1 VPGDQAAAAVAALAA
16 TGEPGAVILDEEVG
30 RVSLVGAA
38 LRSRPQAAAE
48 VSALLEGG
56 GIPVLLTAAAP
67 LRVSCLV
74 PSGRL
79 DEAVRLLHRTFF
91 PPREE
96 AS

>member
-1 VPGDQAAAAVAALAA
+1 VV
-16 TGEPGAVILDEEVG
+16 LDEEVG
-30 RVSLVGAA
+30 KVSVVGAA

-48 VSALLEGG
+48 VSAALERG
-56 GIPVLLTAAAP
+56 GIPVLLTAATP

-74 PSGRL
+74 PGDRL

-91 PPREE
+91 PSREE